1 VTTSIRLPRSA
12 GLCLIIAVVLALL
25 AVAVLPGTDA
35 RAVSGTAGPINVTVT
50 PTSGLTDGQVITIT
64 AAMTEGTLAEIRTH
78 ICMLGTG
85 AALFPNDTFDFGFQ
99 GPFCSKV
106 APGAG
111 DFQTFQAFAPGTTSG
126 SSTFKAGIGTASW
139 TDEDPTPGQHD
150 HTITCDSSHPC
161 ELVTQFQNT
170 AGTSQ
175 TQYFTA
181 QLTYAG
187 ATTTTGDGST
197 TTTSS
202 TSTTS
207 TTSTSTTST
216 TSTTKAPSTTTTT
229 KAPTTTTTTTTALT
243 TTTAPGATTTSVAG
257 DPGGTVDPTSTAP
270 GGSFTV
276 TSDGW
281 QTDAKVTVTLHSTP
295 ASLGT
300 LTSDGTGK
308 VAGAFTVPAGFDPGA
323 HTVQLD
329 GTGSEGSAKT
339 VSIPLTVVASSGGG
353 TTPTGTPSGT
363 NAVTTGVSTGGTLP
377 FTGADSR
384 DLASAALLV
393 LALGVFLLSFR
404 TRPERES

>member
-25 AVAVLPGTDA
+25 AIAVLPGTDA
-35 RAVSGTAGPINVTVT
+35 RAVSGTAGPVSVTVT
-50 PTSGLTDGQVITIT
+50 PTSGLTDGQVITID
-64 AAMTEGTLAEIRTH
+64 ASMTSGTLAEIRAH
-78 ICMLGTG
+78 ICVPGTG
-85 AALFPNDTFDFGFQ
+85 DNLFPGDIFDFGFQ
-99 GPFCSKV
+99 GPFCTKV

-126 SSTFKAGIGTASW
+126 SLTFKAGIGTASW
-139 TDEDPTPGQHD
+139 VDEDPTAGD
-150 HTITCDSSHPC
+150 THTITCDSAHPC
-161 ELVTQFQNT
+161 ELVVQFQNT
-170 AGTSQ
+170 AGTGA
-175 TQYFTA
+175 TQYFAT

-187 ATTTTGDGST
+187 ATPTTDGSGTT

-202 TSTTS
+202 TSTTTS
-207 TTSTSTTST
+207 TSTSTSTSTTSST

-229 KAPTTTTTTTTALT
+229 TGSGTTTTTT
-243 TTTAPGATTTSVAG
+243 PGATTTTVAG
-257 DPGGTVDPTSTAP
+257 GAGGTLNPTSTAP

-281 QTDAKVTVTLHSTP
+281 KPDSQVAVSLHSTP
-295 ASLGT
+295 ASLGN
-300 LTSDGTGK
+300 LTADSTGK
-308 VAGAFTVPAGFDPGA
+308 AAGAFSVPTGFDPGA

-329 GTGSEGSAKT
+329 GTGSDDAAKT
-339 VSIPLTVVASSGGG
+339 VSIPITVVATTGGG
-353 TTPTGTPSGT
+353 TTTSTGTNT
-363 NAVTTGVSTGGTLP
+363 TTTGISTGGTLP